1 MNATPLWSPSEEQI
15 RRSRMMAFMDHLRHR
30 GLGDFHDYESL
41 HAWSIDDRA
50 GFWSAFWDFAD
61 VLAADKGEEILRH
74 PDAMPGSRWFPQ
86 ARLNFAEN
94 LLRYRDERIAILFRG
109 EDGERQSLTY
119 AQVYEQTAALAVRF
133 HTLGI
138 GVGDRVA
145 AVLPN
150 RPETLI
156 AMLATAWLGA
166 VWSSCSPDFGDTGI
180 IDRFGQIEPKL
191 LITVDSYR
199 FKGKEHD
206 LYAKMQ
212 RVLDQLPTVEH
223 AIQLTRTGKPSLSG
237 AEDWSQ
243 AIAWTEPPPAFVQAP
258 FDHPLYIL
266 FSSGTTGKPK
276 CIVHGA
282 GGTLLQHLKELM
294 LHTDLR
300 REDRLFFFT
309 TCGWMMWNWLASG
322 LAVGATL
329 MLYDGHPFHPGP
341 AALMDLAEEE
351 DISVFGTSAN
361 YLSALEKAGVIP
373 RQHHRLPRLRAIL
386 STGSPLAP
394 ESFDYVY
401 RDIKPDLQLASI
413 SGGTDIVSCFVLG
426 CPIRPVY
433 RGQLQ
438 CAGLGMAVEVFDEH
452 GRPATPSTEA
462 PKGELVCAR
471 SFPSMPVGFWNDPDG
486 SRYRAAY
493 FERFEGVW
501 THGDWAERT
510 PQGGFVIHGRSDAVL
525 NPGGVRIGTAE
536 IYRQVE
542 KIDSVLESIAV
553 GQDWQ
558 DDVRVVLFVVL
569 REGVR
574 LDDALRQTIR
584 HRLKTRASPRHVPAK
599 IIQVADIPKTR
610 SGKIVELAVRDAVHG
625 KPVHNTEALVN
636 PEALDL
642 YRNLQELIH

>member
-1 MNATPLWSPSEEQI
+1 MNAPPLWSPSEEQI
-15 RRSRMMAFMDHLRHR
+15 RRSRMTAFMDYLRHR
-30 GLGDFHDYESL
+30 GLGDFRDYESL

-50 GFWSAFWDFAD
+50 GFWSAFWDFSD
-61 VLAADKGEEILRH
+61 VLAADKGEEILRN

-94 LLRYRDERIAILFRG
+94 LLRYRDEHIAILFRG

-119 AQVYEQTAALAVRF
+119 AQVYEQTAALTARF
-133 HTLGI
+133 HALGI
-138 GVGDRVA
+138 GAGDRVV

-150 RPETLI
+150 RPEALI
-156 AMLATAWLGA
+156 AMLAAAWLGA
-166 VWSSCSPDFGDTGI
+166 LWSSCSPDFGAAGI

-191 LITVDSYR
+191 LITVDGYR
-199 FKGKEHD
+199 FKGKQHD
-206 LYAKMQ
+206 LHAKMQ
-212 RVLDQLPTVEH
+212 RVLDQLPTVKH
-223 AIQLTRTGKPSLSG
+223 VIQLTRTGKPSLSG
-237 AEDWSQ
+237 AEDWSR
-243 AIAWTEPPPAFVQAP
+243 AITWTEPPPAFVQAP

-282 GGTLLQHLKELM
+282 GGTLLQHLKELT

-329 MLYDGHPFHPGP
+329 VLYDGNPFHPGP
-341 AALMDLAEEE
+341 TALMDLAEEE
-351 DISVFGTSAN
+351 DISVFGTSAK

-373 RQHHRLPRLRAIL
+373 RQRHRLSRLRAIL

-413 SGGTDIVSCFVLG
+413 SGGTDIVSCFALG

-438 CAGLGMAVEVFDEH
+438 CAGLGMAVEVFDERGH
-452 GRPATPSTEA
+452 PAMPSAEA
-462 PKGELVCAR
+462 PKGELVCTR

-486 SRYRAAY
+486 SRYHAAY

-510 PQGGFVIHGRSDAVL
+510 SQGGFVIHGRSDAVL

-542 KIDSVLESIAV
+542 KIDAVLESIAV

-569 REGVR
+569 REGAR

-599 IIQVADIPKTR
+599 IIQVAEIPKTR

-625 KPVHNTEALVN
+625 KPVLNTEALIN

-642 YRNLQELIH
+642 YRNLLELGY